1 MKSRAIHSKGT
12 TRQAIKDYCSD
23 QKRFAWGDLV
33 DLFIVRT
40 SISSAKKV
48 LYSNA
53 AMNRLRNIL
62 IISVLWLSMSGWSNV
77 LAVTKPLSESVLADL
92 DGSVRLVLARLDHH
106 DGETAWAASLDAKTK
121 VWKMGDTADLGYAM
135 LVVRGLE
142 ERKRKD
148 ETFVLKSTL
157 LVEELLRSL
166 ANSPNVSPV
175 LVPVLRSWM
184 ADLADGKLQE
194 PSPGVIRAVATYL
207 LVVDEAGNRDFLE
220 KVAKD
225 LEVRE
230 QSDERYWR
238 NGERVRYALKHK
250 GDGSYVLSMP
260 MHQWCGKI
268 VEHARRDAGAKS
280 AQGERCH
287 ETGYADAAP
296 SRCPKGA
303 KLLLTD

>member
-1 MKSRAIHSKGT
+1 
-12 TRQAIKDYCSD
+12 
-23 QKRFAWGDLV
+23 
-33 DLFIVRT
+33 
-40 SISSAKKV
+40 
-48 LYSNA
+48 
-53 AMNRLRNIL
+53 MNRLRNIL
-62 IISVLWLSMSGWSNV
+62 ILSVLWLSLGGLSSV
-77 LAVTKPLSESVLADL
+77 LAVTESLSESVLADL

-166 ANSPNVSPV
+166 ANSPNVAPV

-207 LVVDEAGNRDFLE
+207 VVVDEAGNREFLE

-225 LEVRE
+225 MEVRE
-230 QSDERYWR
+230 QSEERYWR

-268 VEHARRDAGAKS
+268 VEHARRDAGVKS
-280 AQGERCH
+280 AQGENATR
-287 ETGYADAAP
+287 
-296 SRCPKGA
+296 
-303 KLLLTD
+303 